1 MGLVSSVTDA
11 AGGAEFANRQAVQT
25 EKASGSFREAF
36 KGAAAGSTMVSMDEI
51 FDEASSRYG
60 VSVNLLKAVA
70 KAESNF
76 NPNAVSKAG
85 AIGVMQLMPATARSL
100 GVCDPYDARQNIL
113 GGAKYLKE
121 NLERFGGNVNLALAA
136 YNAGPNSVQKYGGI
150 PPYKETQNYVKTVN
164 SYLNGSPIYCGK
176 TVQTGGLGSLWGL
189 GYGNSSL
196 SGLTSDQLLSLYGI
210 SGGSVGSM
218 LGGSSSTDGLYGSYG
233 QSAGQSG
240 LGNLGGY
247 GLGMNGFGSYYGAS
261 TNGLSMLL
269 GTASADDGGDTV
281 SLNKESFASLV
292 EILRIQMLMNASRS
306 AGNVTV

>member
-1 MGLVSSVTDA
+1 MGLVSSVADLSGVDTSS
-11 AGGAEFANRQAVQT
+11 RQVTQT
-25 EKASGSFREAF
+25 EKASESFREAF
-36 KGAAAGSTMVSMDEI
+36 KAASGGSGGESMDDI
-51 FDEASSRYG
+51 FEEASSRYG

-85 AIGVMQLMPATARSL
+85 AIGVMQLMPATAKSL
-100 GVCDPYDARQNIL
+100 GVSNPYDARQNIM

-136 YNAGPNSVQKYGGI
+136 YNAGPNSVQKYEGI

-164 SYLNGSPIYCGK
+164 AYMNGSPIYSGK
-176 TVQTGGLGSLWGL
+176 MVETGGYGSLWNL

-196 SGLTSDQLLSLYGI
+196 SGLTSDQLLSLYGV

-218 LGGSSSTDGLYGSYG
+218 LDSQSSSTDNLYGSYG
-233 QSAGQSG
+233 QAA
-240 LGNLGGY
+240 
-247 GLGMNGFGSYYGAS
+247 GLGMGGLGSYYGTS

-269 GTASADDGGDTV
+269 GMASTDEGGDTV
-281 SLNKESFASLV
+281 SLDRESFASLV
-292 EILRIQMLMNASRS
+292 EILRLQMLMNASRS
-306 AGNVTV
+306 AGSVTI

>member
-1 MGLVSSVTDA
+1 MGLVSSVTDLSGVSA
-11 AGGAEFANRQAVQT
+11 RNQQVAQT
-25 EKASGSFREAF
+25 EKVNDSFQEAF
-36 KGAAAGSTMVSMDEI
+36 KGALAGGTESMDDI
-51 FDEASSRYG
+51 FAEASSRYG

-76 NPNAVSKAG
+76 NPSAVSKAG
-85 AIGVMQLMPATARSL
+85 AIGVMQLMPATAKSL
-100 GVCDPYDARQNIL
+100 GVTNPYDARQNIM

-164 SYLNGSPIYCGK
+164 AYMSGSPIYAGK
-176 TVQTGGLGSLWGL
+176 TVQTGGMGSLWGM
-189 GYGNSSL
+189 GYGSGSL
-196 SGLTSDQLLSLYGI
+196 SGLTSDQLLSLYGV
-210 SGGSVGSM
+210 SGGSVGGMTGSQS
-218 LGGSSSTDGLYGSYG
+218 LGQDGLYGSYN
-233 QSAGQSG
+233 QSA
-240 LGNLGGY
+240 Y
-247 GLGMNGFGSYYGAS
+247 GLGMGGMGSYYGTS

-269 GTASADDGGDTV
+269 GMASADAGGDTV

-306 AGNVTV
+306 AGSITV